1 MRRRVSAAGRLLPHG
16 WGDFWVQFAVFWT
29 FYVGYEISGHV
40 ASGARSTALANGER
54 VIAAERSLHLLIE
67 PDVQRW
73 TLHDAPAGFL
83 WLANNTYFTCQFAI
97 SFGFM
102 LWTYAMAN
110 HVFYFV
116 RNTILMI
123 DFIGLVGYF
132 TVPTAPPRMF
142 PGFVDTLHTQPI
154 SMQSSLVKALGNPYA
169 AMPSL
174 HSAYA
179 IVLGV
184 TGVAVFTSPLARAF
198 WAIYPMIVVYA
209 IIATG
214 NHFVLDAIAGFCVAG
229 IALVASLAIASGRFP
244 RRGAAP
250 VGFLVPRPAPTPA

>member
-1 MRRRVSAAGRLLPHG
+1 MLPHG

-29 FYVGYEISGHV
+29 FYAGYELSAHL
-40 ASGARSTALANGER
+40 ASGARPTAFANGER
-54 VIAAERSLHLLIE
+54 VMSVERSLHLFIE
-67 PDVQRW
+67 PAIQRW
-73 TLHDAPAGFL
+73 TLHDAPAAFL

-110 HVFYFV
+110 HAFYFV
-116 RNTILMI
+116 RNTILLI
-123 DFIGLVGYF
+123 DFIGLGGYF

-154 SMQSSLVKALGNPYA
+154 SMQSSLVQALGNPYA

-184 TGVAVFTSPLARAF
+184 TGVVVFRHPAVRAL
-198 WAIYPMIVVYA
+198 WTIYPAIVVYA
-209 IIATG
+209 IVATG
-214 NHFVLDAIAGFCVAG
+214 NHFVLDALGGLAVAG
-229 IALVASLAIASGRFP
+229 IALVASLAIARGRFP

-250 VGFLVPRPAPTPA
+250 VGFLVPRPAATTR